1 MGATPPG
8 NPAGS
13 LVVGKAAPACDLRAV
28 DAPGQSSLIQPLT
41 ASQEASGGDDTL
53 RVRIWGA
60 RGSVPVSGSE
70 FRRYGGNTAC
80 VEVSCGGRTLLF
92 DAGTGIKPAGVQ
104 LLKEGVRDVHLFFTH
119 FHYDHVQGFPF
130 FAPLYDGEIGVK
142 IWSGLT
148 EVMTTQQMLR
158 ELMRPPWFPVGIGI
172 CSASLD
178 ARDLKAGD
186 VLHPWPE
193 VTLRTA
199 RLNHPGGCIGYRVE
213 FGGRA
218 VAIVFD
224 TEHVEGAPD
233 ANVLSLI
240 DKADLVLYDATYTD
254 EEMRK
259 HRGFGHSSWQ
269 EGVRLCKAAGAGKL
283 GLFHHDPFRSDADL
297 ARIEANAKAAFP
309 GAFAARDGQSIEIVA
324 AGAKQKSR

>member
-1 MGATPPG
+1 MGATP
-8 NPAGS
+8 AS
-13 LVVGKAAPACDLRAV
+13 TSVASCVLSKATPVRGLRAV
-28 DAPGQSSLIQPLT
+28 DASEVQTLKSPAQG
-41 ASQEASGGDDTL
+41 EGRDDNL

-92 DAGTGIKPAGVQ
+92 DAGTGIKPAGAQ
-104 LLKEGVRDVHLFFTH
+104 LLKEGVREVHLFFTH

-130 FAPLYDGEIGVK
+130 FAPLYDCAIGVQ

-148 EVMTTQQMLR
+148 EVMTTEEMLR
-158 ELMRPPWFPVGIGI
+158 ELMQPPWFPVSIGI

-178 ARDLKAGD
+178 ARNLKAGE
-186 VLHPWPE
+186 VLNPWPE
-193 VTLRTA
+193 VTIRTA

-218 VAIVFD
+218 VALVFD
-224 TEHVEGAPD
+224 TEHVDGKPD

-240 DKADLVLYDATYTD
+240 DKADLVLYDAAYTD
-254 EEMRK
+254 EEIAK
-259 HRGFGHSSWQ
+259 HRGFGHSTWQ
-269 EGVRLCKAAGAGKL
+269 EGVRLCKAAGAHRL
-283 GLFHHDPFRSDADL
+283 GLFHHDPFRTDAAL
-297 ARIEANAKAAFP
+297 AKIEAKAKAEFP
-309 GAFAARDGQSIEIVA
+309 GAFAARDGQSIEIA
-324 AGAKQKSR
+324 SAEAKQQTA